1 MTFVLWGCH
10 CPLCHPILVE
20 TFPGGYYY
28 YLFFYVLFSRQ
39 TGCGKNCLLSLT
51 DKSATFNF
59 NCEMPLLSKFCMFG
73 ACIVFKVTVSREL
86 FTHIKDFKSF
96 CEFAKIIAIFSR
108 SELKYFFFKHIGLVR
123 SRKTY
128 YFEIIT
134 LDVLESA
141 QPDVMLYRTVLNLI

>member
-1 MTFVLWGCH
+1 MPPNFGRNFSWRILLLFILL
-10 CPLCHPILVE
+10 CPF
-20 TFPGGYYY
+20 FP
-28 YLFFYVLFSRQ
+28 STR
-39 TGCGKNCLLSLT
+39 CGKNCLLSLT

-73 ACIVFKVTVSREL
+73 TCIVFKVTVSREL

-108 SELKYFFFKHIGLVR
+108 SEVKYFFFKHIGLVR
-123 SRKTY
+123 SRKTN